1 MRILNEFKLYFK
13 EYFSE
18 VISIF
23 FICVVIQFAHEFTN
37 RNLLV
42 VLFGAINKDIMQY
55 VKLCVLST
63 YLVSFVKM
71 ALKEKREHNL
81 WSALL
86 FKIITIILLVM
97 TLISSYK
104 ILIGYELLWLNILIF
119 YISISISQFVEY
131 IIIKSSKIS
140 KEIEEIIKYV
150 NLLSIIIF
158 WIITLWLA

>member
-23 FICVVIQFAHEFTN
+23 FICVVIQFTHEFTN

-86 FKIITIILLVM
+86 FKIITIILLVT